1 MNPILKITI
10 LFCVTV
16 LITIVI
22 LLLLFHLN
30 NKCKNNKCSGNGTC
44 VKLTG
49 KCDCKEGFTGDDCSI
64 TIDKCV
70 NNKCS
75 GNGTCV
81 KLTGKCDCKEG
92 FTGDDCS
99 ITIDKCVNNKCS
111 GNGTCVK
118 LTGKCDCKEGFTGD
132 DCSKIQYK
140 IGDSVN
146 TTDDTTG
153 NINGCVTNVN
163 NNMVDICY
171 GVVNNG
177 YCQQSLH
184 TSIDS
189 IQKIDNIQL
198 QCSNTNAEYCK
209 NEPNACLTTESYPS
223 NTYFDEKQDCIDY
236 FGTSNFGS
244 CIQHTYPYTGD
255 KWTIGCKEDTDCP
268 GGNRKCITD
277 GNPLNQL
284 GKACSCLDNK
294 DCIFG
299 KPPNNYSPSC
309 LTSSTFGY
317 GTLSCSDINK
327 I

>member
-1 MNPILKITI
+1 MIVQL
-10 LFCVTV
+10 L
-16 LITIVI
+16 LITVQITSVPV
-22 LLLLFHLN
+22 
-30 NKCKNNKCSGNGTC
+30 NGTC

-75 GNGTCV
+75 PNGTCNNS
-81 KLTGKCDCKEG
+81 TGN
-92 FTGDDCS
+92 
-99 ITIDKCVNNKCS
+99 CVCN
-111 GNGTCVK
+111 
-118 LTGKCDCKEGFTGD
+118 EGFTGD

-284 GKACSCLDNK
+284 GKVCSCLDNK